1 MYLRFYF
8 LWVQVSLLL
17 GFFSLLVKLGVLLLL
32 VQESVLYICA
42 QCIQTSRVDS

>member
-1 MYLRFYF
+1 MFCF

-32 VQESVLYICA
+32 VQDSVLLYICA
-42 QCIQTSRVDS
+42 QRIQTSSRVD